1 MRVAFY
7 APLKAPDHPVPS
19 GDRQIARLLLK
30 ALAHAGLNPVVAS
43 TLRLFENKEDKAARH
58 HLEALAAAEA
68 NRLLHH
74 PPFTAWIT
82 YHHYHKAPDFLGEA
96 VATAMGIPYILIEAS
111 LNPKYQHTPWGR
123 AAARI
128 VGRADAVLQFNPK
141 DIAGIAPFL
150 RAGVVQM
157 PLPLFLDTTRH
168 PIAATPGAGGRLL
181 AVGMLRGGDKLAS
194 YRVLAE
200 ALNKVEAPWT
210 LTIVGDGP
218 ARGQVEA
225 LFPQNTVRFAGLVE
239 PDAIP
244 TLLTQHDLFVWPAV
258 NEALGM
264 SLLEASAAGL
274 PVLAG
279 FSPGVATIIE
289 DGVTGVLVPQ
299 GDVGAFAAALQEL
312 LNNPTRL
319 AALGA
324 AGRAKV
330 QQEHGIAAAAEEIKN
345 TIYHLSSYNN

>member
-1 MRVAFY
+1 MSVAFY

-30 ALAHAGLNPVVAS
+30 ALSHAGLNPVVAS
-43 TLRLFENKEDKAARH
+43 PLRLFEDMGDAAARG

-68 NRLLHH
+68 NRLLQG
-74 PPFTAWIT
+74 PRFTAWIT

-96 VATAMGIPYILIEAS
+96 VTTAMGIPYILIEAS
-111 LNPKYQHTPWGR
+111 LNPKHHHTPWGQ

-128 VGRADAVLQFNPK
+128 IGRADAVLQFNPK
-141 DIAGIAPFL
+141 DIAGVAPFL
-150 RAGVVQM
+150 RAGVVQT
-157 PLPLFLDTTRH
+157 PLPLFLDTALYPKT
-168 PIAATPGAGGRLL
+168 ATPGAEGRLV
-181 AVGMLRGGDKLAS
+181 AVGMLREGDKLAS
-194 YRVLAE
+194 YRVLAQ
-200 ALNKVEAPWT
+200 ALATVRAPWT
-210 LTIVGDGP
+210 LTIVGDGA
-218 ARGQVEA
+218 ARGQVET
-225 LFPQNTVRFAGLVE
+225 LFGFAPDKVQFIGLVE

-244 TLLTQHDLFVWPAV
+244 GLLAHHDLFVWPAV
-258 NEALGM
+258 NEALGV

-299 GDVGAFAAALQEL
+299 NDPEAFAAALQEL
-312 LNNPTRL
+312 LDNPMRL
-319 AALGA
+319 ASLGA

-330 QQEHGIAAAAEEIKN
+330 QQEHGIAAAAEGVRAV
-345 TIYHLSSYNN
+345 LFF